1 MAQVNPKDFELNRD
15 NLAQSVMRQ
24 SSLYDYYGG
33 LVAETERKIA
43 QLKNQLEIQTAD
55 ARIKIKADAD
65 ANKLKLTVDDIN
77 ARIISMAGI
86 QELKSQIIDAEYDY
100 NALNTA
106 VKALEHKRDMIK
118 TMTSLTLSKS
128 YNLSDALDDQA
139 RQQVGEQQINRALFN
154 SGFGNSL

>member
-139 RQQVGEQQINRALFN
+139 RQQVNEQAVNQAYYKKV
-154 SGFGNSL
+154 FGDSL